1 MVYPM
6 NLRLFDADGGAQAA
20 PTQGVD
26 TQTGGAE
33 PLEGAAPVEMQEVE
47 PEERTDPQP
56 LEPLR
61 DAMRERAANEQIAA
75 WQAEEAEIRMQYPE
89 FDLMQEIHDPL
100 FAALIASPDARTRLS
115 LRAAYEACHVDRVRE
130 LAAREAAK
138 AAESNTLHS
147 IRAGMTRPR
156 EAGSGTGAA
165 VAPNRIDIAR
175 LTRAERRELER
186 RAERGE
192 KITFQEGSWKL

>member
-1 MVYPM
+1 MEYPM
-6 NLRLFDADGGAQAA
+6 NLRLFDAE
-20 PTQGVD
+20 
-26 TQTGGAE
+26 GGAE
-33 PLEGAAPVEMQEVE
+33 AAPEADSQMTDGTPFVDAPAEV
-47 PEERTDPQP
+47 PEAMEELPEQP
-56 LEPLR
+56 EDTGSQSLR

-100 FAALIASPDARTRLS
+100 FASLIASPDARTRLS

-130 LAAREAAK
+130 QAAREAAK